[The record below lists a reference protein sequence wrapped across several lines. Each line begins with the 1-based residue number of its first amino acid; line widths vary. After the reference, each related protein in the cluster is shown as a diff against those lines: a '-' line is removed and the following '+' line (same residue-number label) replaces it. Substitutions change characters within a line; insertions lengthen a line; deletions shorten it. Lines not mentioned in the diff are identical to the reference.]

1 MASVFLVPR
10 DKWPFLICGP
20 MLRRVTPD
28 QVAVFVAASL
38 PFEEILKI
46 LVVSGLLR
54 LKTSRSLIITE
65 ILEIPF
71 VSLLDTPSP

>member
-1 MASVFLVPR
+1 
-10 DKWPFLICGP
+10 
-20 MLRRVTPD
+20 MLRRVTSD

-54 LKTSRSLIITE
+54 LKTSRTLIITE

>member
-1 MASVFLVPR
+1 
-10 DKWPFLICGP
+10 

-54 LKTSRSLIITE
+54 LKTSRTLIITG

-71 VSLLDTPSP
+71 VSLFDTPSP

>member
-10 DKWPFLICGP
+10 HKWPFLIFGS

-54 LKTSRSLIITE
+54 LKTSRTLIITG

>member
-1 MASVFLVPR
+1 
-10 DKWPFLICGP
+10 
-20 MLRRVTPD
+20 MLRRVTPE

-54 LKTSRSLIITE
+54 LKTSRTLIITG

>member
-1 MASVFLVPR
+1 
-10 DKWPFLICGP
+10 
-20 MLRRVTPD
+20 MLRRVTPE

-54 LKTSRSLIITE
+54 LKTSRTLIITE